1 MRKSLLLSLVLAI
14 AVIGPAA
21 AQRAD
26 RGSIRTETMSRVA
39 GEGADQN
46 LIWNIVGLV
55 GLLGLLGLG
64 TAHPDDSY
72 HPSSLE

>member
-1 MRKSLLLSLVLAI
+1 MRKRLVLTLVLTL
-14 AVIGPAA
+14 AVAGPTS

-26 RGSIRTETMSRVA
+26 RGNIRTETMSRVA
-39 GEGADQN
+39 GEGSDQN
-46 LIWNIVGLV
+46 LIWNLIGLV
-55 GLLGLLGLG
+55 GLLGLLGFR